1 MKSAFLFVLLCF
13 IAPCVLHAFNPGS
26 VEGSLRIND
35 SEVRLKWA
43 YARLHDNAEG
53 VLDRSKK
60 LRILLTDREVPA
72 DALDGIVFLPVEEM
86 AKQGTVQGLL
96 LELDPKN
103 PGEMVVTLLYPPSD
117 PGYSLVTQTISLTR
131 VAAGWSLDSSH
142 VSGTVEHHDDAEWDF
157 PDIPRLSYMLQF
169 NAPLSHE
176 PRVTEDLKKNKAVN
190 SPQVKVLAAKADALI
205 KGDFVAVQELCS
217 ERAQRHNDVIFAQR
231 TDETEALAKEA
242 GTRMKKSLKK
252 VQRVVVR
259 GNRAVVIFSGK
270 EWATLV
276 LENGEWKSDD

>member
-1 MKSAFLFVLLCF
+1 MKSAFLFVLLYF
-13 IAPCVLHAFNPGS
+13 ISTSGLHAFDPGS

-35 SEVRLKWA
+35 SEVQLKWA

-86 AKQGTVQGLL
+86 AKQGEVHGLL
-96 LELDPKN
+96 LELDPKDPDN
-103 PGEMVVTLLYPPSD
+103 MVVTLLYPPSD
-117 PGYSLVTQTISLTR
+117 PGYSLITQTISKGKGIP
-131 VAAGWSLDSSH
+131 GWSLDSNH

-169 NAPLSHE
+169 NAALSHE
-176 PRVTEDLKKNKAVN
+176 PPVTEDLKKKKALS
-190 SPQVKVLAAKADALI
+190 SPQVQVLSAKADALI
-205 KGDFVAVQELCS
+205 RGDFVAVQEVCS
-217 ERAQRHNDVIFAQR
+217 ERARRHNEVVFAHR
-231 TDETEALAKEA
+231 TEEVQTMAKEA
-242 GTRMKKSLKK
+242 GTQMKKSLKK